1 MHISSHS
8 ATSAAFHKSGNFV
21 RQHNFQIENVHFQSY
36 ISLQQTVYNS
46 AYLLSTVIYCLF
58 YFFVMS
64 MELPEGQILGLIG
77 KNGAGKSTAIKL
89 ILGLCRADE
98 GSIRVFGHESKELP
112 ETLRQEIGVSLAES
126 GFSGELTVNDVKH
139 ILKKMYH
146 SFDEN
151 YFIKQSENLKL
162 PMNKKIKEFSTG
174 MKAKLRVLTAMTH
187 HAKLLI
193 MDEPTAGLDVEA
205 RNEILDMLRA
215 YIAEDESRS
224 ILITS
229 HISTDLESLC
239 DELYLIHDGKL
250 ILHEATDAILEQYG
264 ILKVSEEQYR
274 TLDQSSIL
282 KVQKENY
289 GYACFTNDKKFYQEN
304 YPQIAVEN
312 GGIDEL
318 ILMMTGGGICVFEI
332 GRATIISSQNKRI
345 TRIILAFLASL
356 LTISINPIGMI
367 LWDFINWRHINSFA
381 HYFTKAYWIIILIHM
396 LLFWLGEEIGYQ
408 NSKEN
413 N

>member
-1 MHISSHS
+1 MIVMQ
-8 ATSAAFHKSGNFV
+8 NV
-21 RQHNFQIENVHFQSY
+21 RKTYGSFTFK
-36 ISLQQTVYNS
+36 
-46 AYLLSTVIYCLF
+46 
-58 YFFVMS
+58 MS

-98 GSIRVFGHESKELP
+98 GSIKVFEHESKELP
-112 ETLRQEIGVSLAES
+112 ETLKQEIGVSLAES

-151 YFIKQSENLKL
+151 YFIQQGENLKL

-215 YIAEDESRS
+215 YIAGDESRS

-289 GYACFTNDKKFYQEN
+289 GYACFTDDKKFYQEN
-304 YPQIAVEN
+304 YPQIVVEN

-318 ILMMTGGGICVFEI
+318 ILMMTGGY
-332 GRATIISSQNKRI
+332 R
-345 TRIILAFLASL
+345 
-356 LTISINPIGMI
+356 
-367 LWDFINWRHINSFA
+367 
-381 HYFTKAYWIIILIHM
+381 
-396 LLFWLGEEIGYQ
+396 
-408 NSKEN
+408 
-413 N
+413 

>member
-1 MHISSHS
+1 MSNVIEIEGLCKRYDGF
-8 ATSAAFHKSGNFV
+8 A
-21 RQHNFQIENVHFQSY
+21 IEN
-36 ISLQQTVYNS
+36 LD
-46 AYLLSTVIYCLF
+46 LSIPQGGIMGF
-58 YFFVMS
+58 
-64 MELPEGQILGLIG
+64 IG
-77 KNGAGKSTAIKL
+77 ANGAGKTTTIYS
-89 ILGLCRADE
+89 ILNVIPVDAGRIQIFGKDYKKDE
-98 GSIRVFGHESKELP
+98 
-112 ETLRQEIGVSLAES
+112 QEIKQDIGV
-126 GFSGELTVNDVKH
+126 V
-139 ILKKMYH
+139 
-146 SFDEN
+146 FDEMGYHEIMTPLQISRMMKSIYHN
-151 YFIKQSENLKL
+151 WSEMEFAKYLDRFGLPYKKRCGTFSRGMRMKL
-162 PMNKKIKEFSTG
+162 QIAVALSHG
-174 MKAKLRVLTAMTH
+174 
-187 HAKLLI
+187 AKLLI

-318 ILMMTGGGICVFEI
+318 ILMMTGGY
-332 GRATIISSQNKRI
+332 R
-345 TRIILAFLASL
+345 
-356 LTISINPIGMI
+356 
-367 LWDFINWRHINSFA
+367 
-381 HYFTKAYWIIILIHM
+381 
-396 LLFWLGEEIGYQ
+396 
-408 NSKEN
+408 
-413 N
+413 

>member
-1 MHISSHS
+1 MI
-8 ATSAAFHKSGNFV
+8 TMQNVRKTYGNFT
-21 RQHNFQIENVHFQSY
+21 FEI
-36 ISLQQTVYNS
+36 
-46 AYLLSTVIYCLF
+46 
-58 YFFVMS
+58 S

-77 KNGAGKSTAIKL
+77 NIGKGKSTAIKL

-151 YFIKQSENLKL
+151 YFIQQGENLKL

-289 GYACFTNDKKFYQEN
+289 GYACLTNENAFYIEN
-304 YPQIAVEN
+304 YPQIIIEKAA
-312 GGIDEL
+312 IDE
-318 ILMMTGGGICVFEI
+318 IVTMRRGGDEQC
-332 GRATIISSQNKRI
+332 
-345 TRIILAFLASL
+345 
-356 LTISINPIGMI
+356 
-367 LWDFINWRHINSFA
+367 
-381 HYFTKAYWIIILIHM
+381 
-396 LLFWLGEEIGYQ
+396 
-408 NSKEN
+408 
-413 N
+413 